1 MQRVTRSTAAAVL
14 PAAPANPG
22 TPGYFTGGDPV
33 GNVPATVPGY
43 EWFNGVQEEL
53 IGVIIRS
60 GLTPDQADLAQ
71 LRKSLDRLFGGGL
84 RTVSANTTLTPNDAG
99 LVLVDTSAGSRTITL
114 PAASAAGGRPI
125 RYRIVKADTSA
136 NTVTIQR
143 AGSDT
148 IEGAASIV
156 LTTQW
161 SSADIVSNG
170 VNAWVHQVGLQ
181 ATTTVRGT
189 ARLATTAECDTGT
202 AANLGLAPA
211 SLGINTRSLAGT
223 GYQRLPGGLILQ
235 WGLTNVSDIGASP
248 IGLTATFP
256 IAFPTACLALQ
267 ATESTVSSGGF
278 SIVQVSFNNTGC
290 TVTVEEWNVTVQQA
304 RAAYL
309 AIGH

>member
-14 PAAPANPG
+14 PAAPASPG

-136 NTVTIQR
+136 NTVTIQC
-143 AGSDT
+143 AGGDT
-148 IEGAASIV
+148 IEGDSSIV
-156 LTTQW
+156 LTTAY
-161 SSADIVSNG
+161 SSADLVSNG
-170 VNAWVHQVGLQ
+170 VNAWVDAVGRQ
-181 ATTTVRGT
+181 ATTLARGTVR
-189 ARLATTAECDTGT
+189 LAHQSECDAGT
-202 AANLGLAPA
+202 AANIALAPI

-235 WGLTNVSDIGASP
+235 WGLTNIGDIGASP
-248 IGLTATFP
+248 TSFTATFP

-267 ATESTVSSGGF
+267 ATEATVSNGSF

-290 TVTVEEWNVTVQQA
+290 TVTLEEWTSVVQQA